1 MRSAVTVAAHVGAA
15 ARHAVQARARPA
27 RSDDDLN
34 TFPSGAGG
42 LAASAASGS
51 TAAMSLLLVGWT
63 AVLVCALALAIPQI
77 WRRRWSGPP
86 LRKPA
91 PRAMRLERP
100 G

>member
-1 MRSAVTVAAHVGAA
+1 
-15 ARHAVQARARPA
+15 
-27 RSDDDLN
+27 
-34 TFPSGAGG
+34 
-42 LAASAASGS
+42 
-51 TAAMSLLLVGWT
+51 MSLLLVGWT

-77 WRRRWSGPP
+77 WRRGWSGPP

>member
-1 MRSAVTVAAHVGAA
+1 VGAA
-15 ARHAVQARARPA
+15 ARHAVEARARPA
-27 RSDDDLN
+27 RSDTDLN
-34 TFPSGAGG
+34 TLPSGAGG
-42 LAASAASGS
+42 LAASAASGPS
-51 TAAMSLLLVGWT
+51 AAMSLLLVGWT

-86 LRKPA
+86 ARKPA